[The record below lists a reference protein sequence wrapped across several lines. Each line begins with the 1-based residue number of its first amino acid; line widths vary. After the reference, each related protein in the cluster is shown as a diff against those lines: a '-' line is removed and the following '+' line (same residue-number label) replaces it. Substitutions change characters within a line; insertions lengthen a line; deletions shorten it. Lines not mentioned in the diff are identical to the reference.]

1 MAAVRTKKI
10 VSDTC
15 IETEVVLIA
24 SCQIWVMAL
33 MARDWAAS
41 LRALRRVGELSAA
54 EPTVQLRRAHF
65 ALVGLRDERR
75 GAFRG
80 KSSHCK

>member
-1 MAAVRTKKI
+1 MAALEPVAADYVAAVRAKRI

-33 MARDWAAS
+33 MARD
-41 LRALRRVGELSAA
+41 
-54 EPTVQLRRAHF
+54 
-65 ALVGLRDERR
+65 
-75 GAFRG
+75 
-80 KSSHCK
+80 